1 MFARFEDREAF
12 QIEILSFGI
21 IPGLLNKQT
30 NTLKLT
36 KQAMKAIADKMLEN
50 VFLFYCFLKIKVN
63 DFERLY

>member
-1 MFARFEDREAF
+1 MDGRSSLA
-12 QIEILSFGI
+12 LG
-21 IPGLLNKQT
+21 
-30 NTLKLT
+30 